1 MDALN
6 ILIIEDVPD
15 DAALVELSL
24 KRSGILGNWHRVENE
39 LELRTALAARS
50 FDLVISDFRMPA
62 FSGIDALNIFREFEL
77 DIPFIVISGTIGE
90 DVAVEA
96 MRLGVN
102 DYLMKGS
109 LARLAPAVRRE
120 LKEAASRREK
130 RLAQQALRES
140 EERYRIVAETA
151 SDAILTIDSESRI
164 LYVNTAAEKIFG
176 YSRSE
181 IIGSPLTLLMPE
193 RMRQK
198 HNSSLSEYIKT
209 GKRKLDWSGFEITAR
224 RKDGE
229 IITVHISF
237 GEFKNASRHLFTAIV
252 RDITANKAAEIAL
265 RRSEEDF
272 RALVEATTQ
281 FVWKMD
287 ATGRLTE
294 FPHWWVGLTGQSS
307 EESLDYGWTEYI
319 HPEDRQLVRDV
330 YETGLISRKPINVNL
345 RIRTKDNEYRHY
357 EARGVPIFS
366 QDGSFVQWIC
376 ALVDVTDRARA
387 VAELQESEENFR
399 ALVQATTQFVWTSG
413 KDEASPE
420 LLVWFSE
427 ILGMQFQSDDE
438 IISRLHT
445 DDREE
450 VLGEWKLAFQTRSL
464 FDRVCRFLKSDMSI
478 KYLAVRAV
486 PICTRNGEFRYWIG
500 TFTDI
505 SERMAAQEALRQNE
519 MQLRTIVE
527 SVPECIKLLDLNGN
541 LMKMN
546 PSGMRMLGCDS
557 FDLIQ
562 NKQVVDL
569 VSEEHKQEFQKCIDR
584 VASGEQSELQFE
596 IINFNGD
603 RRWMDMKAVP
613 IRDAHDVVVA
623 VLGVTRDESERR
635 SSVQALRKSE
645 EKFRELFENANDL
658 VYTHDLNGKYT
669 SLNRAGE
676 LITGYNREE
685 IDKLNIRE
693 IVAPEYLDV
702 SLKMLSDK
710 LKGETRSTSYEVAII
725 SKEGRRVMLDLGTR
739 LIYEDGKPVGIQGI
753 ARDITEKK
761 LAENALRASEN
772 QLRVITDT
780 VPVYISYVGA
790 DLRFRFANRAFLDW
804 LGKPSAEVV
813 GNELSKV
820 LGEDIVE
827 KIRPEIDQVLSG
839 KSFTI
844 ERDLFMNVHPL
855 TSEKRIR
862 FARLNY
868 VPEFDENGKV
878 VAFFTFTTDLTQNK
892 LAEEALRKS
901 ESQLRIITNT
911 VPVLIAYFD
920 TNRICRYAN
929 DSYAE
934 WFGRSLD
941 ETIDTSILALLG
953 DSKYEQ
959 MSHEFDR
966 VLNGEEFT
974 FERKTL
980 TVRSSDPIDMY
991 RYMRISYVP
1000 ERGANGDI
1008 TGFYFFAIDLT
1019 DAKRAELALRK
1030 SEEQLIQA
1038 QKLESIGRLAGGIA
1052 HDFNNMLTAIN
1063 GYSELTLRR
1072 MHLGDPLRHNLEEI
1086 RKAGERSAELTNQLL
1101 AFSRKQ
1107 IMQPRLLDINKSL
1120 GDLMPM
1126 LERLIGEDVQLR
1138 TSFARNTGSVKVDPG
1153 QLSQV
1158 VLNLVV
1164 NARDSMPTGGTIT
1177 IETGRAE
1184 LSEGT
1189 DQTGLQ
1195 IAGGTYSYIA
1205 IVDSG
1210 IGMDEQTVRHI
1221 FEPFFTTK
1229 EVGKGTGLGL
1239 STVHGIV
1246 VQSGGHL
1253 KVQSA
1258 LNMGSR
1264 FEVFL
1269 PAEANQKAPSE
1280 VDENGSSYFVGTETI
1295 LLVEDEETVRD
1306 LGREVLESCG
1316 YTVLIARD
1324 GTDALDVLQKKGDQI
1339 ALMMTDVV
1347 MPKMGGYELAENT
1360 AKQFPHVKILF
1371 SSGYDDNAIVQQGVL
1386 REGTNFIQ
1394 KPFSFDALALK
1405 IRELLD
1411 QK

>member
-39 LELRTALAARS
+39 LELRTALAERS

-62 FSGIDALNIFREFEL
+62 FSGIDAFNIFREFEL

-151 SDAILTIDSESRI
+151 SDAILTINSESRI

-181 IIGSPLTLLMPE
+181 IVGSPLTLLMPE
-193 RMRQK
+193 QMRQEHK
-198 HNSSLSEYIKT
+198 NSLSEYVRT
-209 GKRKLDWSGFEITAR
+209 GKRKLDWSGFEITAS

-237 GEFKNASRHLFTAIV
+237 GEFKNANRHLFTAIV

-294 FPHWWVGLTGQSS
+294 FPHWWVELTGQSS
-307 EESLDYGWTEYI
+307 EESIDYGWTEYI
-319 HPEDRQLVRDV
+319 HPEDRQLVRNV
-330 YETGLISRKPINVNL
+330 YETGLFSRKPINVNL
-345 RIRTKDNEYRHY
+345 RIRTKDDEYRNY

-366 QDGSFVQWIC
+366 QDGSFLQWIC
-376 ALVDVTDRARA
+376 ALVDVTDRTRA

-427 ILGMQFQSDDE
+427 ILGIPFQTDDE
-438 IISRLHT
+438 IIARLHP
-445 DDREE
+445 DEREE
-450 VLGEWKLAFQTRSL
+450 TLSEWKLAFRTRSL
-464 FDRVCRFLKSDMSI
+464 FDRVCRFVKSDMSI

-486 PICTRNGEFRYWIG
+486 PICTKDGEFRYWIG

-527 SVPECIKLLDLNGN
+527 SVPECIKLLDLDGK
-541 LMKMN
+541 LLKMN

-557 FDLIQ
+557 FELIQ
-562 NKQVVDL
+562 NKRVIDL
-569 VSEEHKQEFQKCIDR
+569 VSDEHKQEFQKCIDR

-613 IRDAHDVVVA
+613 IRDTDDVVVA

-635 SSVQALRKSE
+635 SSVEALRKSE

-658 VYTHDLNGKYT
+658 IYTHDLNGRYT

-676 LITGYNREE
+676 LITGYNRDE

-693 IVAPEYLDV
+693 IVAPEYLDE

-710 LKGETRSTSYEVAII
+710 LKGETRSTTYEVAII
-725 SKEGRRVMLDLGTR
+725 SKDDRRVMLDLSTR
-739 LIYEDGKPVGIQGI
+739 LIYEDGNPVGIQGI
-753 ARDITEKK
+753 ARDITEK
-761 LAENALRASEN
+761 
-772 QLRVITDT
+772 
-780 VPVYISYVGA
+780 
-790 DLRFRFANRAFLDW
+790 
-804 LGKPSAEVV
+804 
-813 GNELSKV
+813 
-820 LGEDIVE
+820 
-827 KIRPEIDQVLSG
+827 
-839 KSFTI
+839 
-844 ERDLFMNVHPL
+844 
-855 TSEKRIR
+855 
-862 FARLNY
+862 
-868 VPEFDENGKV
+868 
-878 VAFFTFTTDLTQNK
+878 K

-941 ETIDTSILALLG
+941 ETIGRSILSLLG

-966 VLNGEEFT
+966 VLDGEEFT

-1000 ERGANGDI
+1000 ERAANDDI

-1019 DAKRAELALRK
+1019 DAKRAEVALRK

-1164 NARDSMPTGGTIT
+1164 NARDSMPAGGTIT
-1177 IETGRAE
+1177 IETGRDE
-1184 LSEGT
+1184 LLEGT

-1195 IAGGTYSYIA
+1195 IAAGTYSYIA

-1210 IGMDEQTVRHI
+1210 IGMDEQTVKHI

-1269 PAEANQKAPSE
+1269 PAEADQKAPSE
-1280 VDENGSSYFVGTETI
+1280 VDENGSSFFVGTETI

-1324 GTDALDVLQKKGDQI
+1324 GRDALDVLQKKGDQI

-1360 AKQFPHVKILF
+1360 ANRFPHVKILF